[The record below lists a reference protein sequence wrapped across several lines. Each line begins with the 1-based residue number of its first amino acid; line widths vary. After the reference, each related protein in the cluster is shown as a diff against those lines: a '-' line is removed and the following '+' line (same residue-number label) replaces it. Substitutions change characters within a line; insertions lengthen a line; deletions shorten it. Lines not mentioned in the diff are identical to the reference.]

1 MEKNTIYILNGGDI
15 PAEDLRIHLHR
26 LGYEV
31 RTERDESLSLS
42 LAQGGSA
49 DLLIVG
55 CKETDPDHDFQMV
68 KRIRESDRRV
78 PIVIVSTNGSK
89 AHAIAAFRAGAS
101 DYLDFPCSREK
112 LRERIQANLS
122 QTKDLSGQRHASK
135 PMVGNSRAM
144 REINHFIQRVAAA
157 DSTVL
162 ITGETGTGKEL
173 VASRI
178 HAQSGR
184 RTQPFVCVNC
194 AALPD
199 ALVESEMFGYERGAF
214 TGAVSARS
222 GKFEVANGGTIF
234 LDEIS
239 DMTPFAQAKLL
250 RTIESKELYRLGGR
264 KVIPLD
270 VRVTAATNK
279 DPEELISEGKFRE
292 DLYYR
297 LNIARIHLPPL
308 RDRKEDL
315 RRLIASGIEKLNQ
328 KYGRNVQGLSAEA
341 MVFFMRYDWPGNVR
355 ELLNLLE
362 AAFINLPQK
371 EIEFADLPGLFQ
383 QKLKETANVPMEERR
398 HILSAL
404 LETKWNKAEA
414 ARKLHW
420 SRMTLYR
427 KITKYRIAEQKSPPR

>member
-1 MEKNTIYILNGGDI
+1 MRKKTIFILNGGAI
-15 PAEDLRIHLHR
+15 PGEELKVRLQR
-26 LGYEV
+26 LGYEASM
-31 RTERDESLSLS
+31 EQGELSGLSLV
-42 LAQGGSA
+42 QEGFA

-55 CKETDPDHDFQMV
+55 CRETDPDHDFDMV
-68 KRIRESDRRV
+68 KRIRESDRIV

-101 DYLDFPCSREK
+101 DYLDFPCPLEK
-112 LRERIQANLS
+112 LEGRIQANLS
-122 QTKDLSGQRHASK
+122 PSKEVSGRRDVSK

-144 REINHFIQRVAAA
+144 REINHFIRRVAAT

-173 VASRI
+173 VASLI
-178 HAQSGR
+178 HGQSGR
-184 RTQPFVCVNC
+184 RTKPFVCVNC

-214 TGAVSARS
+214 TGAVSARL

-239 DMTPFAQAKLL
+239 DMSPFAQAKML
-250 RTIESKELYRLGGR
+250 RTIESKEIYRLGGR

-270 VRVTAATNK
+270 VRVTAATNR
-279 DPEELISEGKFRE
+279 DPETLISEGKFRE

-297 LNIARIHLPPL
+297 LNIARVHLPPL
-308 RDRKEDL
+308 RERKQDL

-341 MVFFMRYDWPGNVR
+341 MVFFVRYDWPGNVR
-355 ELLNLLE
+355 ELMNLLE
-362 AAFINLPQK
+362 AAFINLPER
-371 EIEFADLPGLFQ
+371 EIVFADLPRLFQ
-383 QKLKETANVPMEERR
+383 QKLKASENVPMDEKK
-398 HILSAL
+398 HILLAL

-427 KITKYRIAEQKSPPR
+427 KITKYHIAEQRRLTR

>member
-1 MEKNTIYILNGGDI
+1 MKKKAILILNGRDI
-15 PAEDLRIHLHR
+15 PGEDLKVQLHR

-31 RTERDESLSLS
+31 SMEKEERSGLSP
-42 LAQGGSA
+42 AQGGYA

-55 CKETDPDHDFQMV
+55 SNETEPDHDFHTV
-68 KRIRESDRRV
+68 KRIRESNRTV
-78 PIVIVSTNGSK
+78 PVVIVAANGSK
-89 AHAIAAFRAGAS
+89 AHAIGAFRAGAS
-101 DYLDFPCSREK
+101 DYIDFPCSLEEFH
-112 LRERIQANLS
+112 ERIQANLS
-122 QTKDLSGQRHASK
+122 PPNADAIQTHASK
-135 PMVGNSRAM
+135 PIVGNSKAM
-144 REINHFIQRVAAA
+144 REVHHFIQRVAAT

-173 VASRI
+173 VASLV
-178 HAQSGR
+178 HDQSGR
-184 RTQPFVCVNC
+184 RAKPFVCVNC

-214 TGAVSARS
+214 TGAVSARL

-239 DMTPFAQAKLL
+239 DMTLLAQAKLL

-270 VRVTAATNK
+270 MRVTAATNK

-308 RDRKEDL
+308 RERKEDL
-315 RRLIASGIEKLNQ
+315 RRLIASGIDKLNR
-328 KYGRNVQGLSAEA
+328 KYGRSVRGLSAEA

-362 AAFINLPQK
+362 AAFINLPRR
-371 EIEFADLPGLFQ
+371 EIEFADLPKLFQ
-383 QKLKETANVPMEERR
+383 QKLKEAENVPTDERR